1 MSTPI
6 IIDCDPG
13 HDDAIALLLALAS
26 PELELLGVT
35 TVAGNQTLEKTTK
48 NALRVLELV
57 GRGDTPVAAG
67 AGRPLVRDLK
77 VAEWIHGETGM
88 DGPTLTEPRAAAD
101 PRHAIDLIADL
112 VESQSEPVT
121 LVPVGPLTNIAL
133 LLARYPELE
142 SRLGPVIVMGG
153 AVGLGNV
160 TPAGEFNIWQD
171 PEAARRVFQSELDV
185 TMIGLDVTHHA
196 LLGSSE
202 ADELR
207 GAGAPG
213 KFVAE
218 LLDFF
223 ASRNADTYA
232 LRGAPIHDA
241 VAVTHI
247 VRDDL
252 VSTEHLYVDVD
263 CSWGPSR
270 GRTNA
275 DRWARGDEPPNAHV
289 GLEIDGPAF
298 SRFLVERVA
307 SLAAGQR

>member
-26 PELELLGVT
+26 PEVELLGVT
-35 TVAGNQTLEKTTK
+35 TVAGNQTLPKTTT

-57 GRGDTPVAAG
+57 DRADIPVAAG
-67 AGRPLVRDLK
+67 AARPLVRELK
-77 VAEWIHGETGM
+77 VAEWIHGESGL
-88 DGPTLTEPRAAAD
+88 DGPTLTEPKTEAD
-101 PRHAIDLIADL
+101 RCHAIDLIAEL
-112 VESQSEPVT
+112 VESHGEPIA

-142 SRLGPVIVMGG
+142 SRLGPVVAMGG

-160 TPAGEFNIWQD
+160 TPSAEFNVWQD
-171 PEAARRVFQSELDV
+171 PEAARRVFQSELEV
-185 TMIGLDVTHHA
+185 TMIGLDVTHSA
-196 LLGSSE
+196 LLGPRE

-207 GAGAPG
+207 EAGTPG
-213 KFVAE
+213 RFVAE

-223 ASRNADTYA
+223 AGRNADVYE
-232 LRGAPIHDA
+232 LEGAPIHDA
-241 VAVTHI
+241 VAVTHV

-263 CSWGPSR
+263 CSWGPGR

-275 DRWARGDEPPNAHV
+275 DRWARGDEPPNVHV
-289 GLEIDGPAF
+289 GLEIDGPGF
-298 SRFLVERVA
+298 TRFLVERLA
-307 SLAAGQR
+307 SLATA